1 MRSLDES
8 HKEAILRILREART
22 CLAADDIA
30 AKLNAEA
37 QDSGWGR
44 ALVDAEA
51 SKLPEVY
58 KFKDKWCLKSET
70 TELISTCEKR
80 DTWQATTRHSKGY
93 LVAIMR
99 GHDVAPFK
107 GNFYLYDEHWKAE
120 DYHPAT
126 GGMPAYSV
134 DQIKAMFSSG
144 DLCLLRGTIPE

>member
-37 QDSGWGR
+37 QDSGWGS

-58 KFKDKWCLKSET
+58 KFKETWCLKNET

-80 DTWQATTRHSKGY
+80 DTWQATVRHSKGY

-99 GHDVAPFK
+99 GREIAPYK
-107 GNFYLYDEHWKAE
+107 GNFVLYDENWKAE
-120 DYHPAT
+120 DYPSAA

-144 DLCLLRGTIPE
+144 ELSLLRGTIPE